1 MTLLS
6 RILLTRIPLTLACLA
21 WARLTLARLTWERLT
36 WARLTWAR
44 LTLARLIWAPLTPTG
59 RSLAELIGRLFR
71 TPAFLAPRVAVV
83 PSAAPGSVSRAV
95 SVRRLTAGVLLLGWL
110 TACTPEGGEPA
121 SGLSGETGG
130 QMADGSDTRSL
141 RAGEGAGAKSID
153 STDAACPARALPDYA
168 KRMVGADQARIDQW
182 PGFAAIMAI
191 SPDEKTSQFYCGG
204 LLITPD
210 SVLTAAHCLDGLT
223 RTADGRPWRRI
234 NGALWAIGVMTNQVS
249 VTADAPAT
257 RARVVR
263 GDVYADGEEAYDRR
277 NYRNDIAIL
286 TLDRRLTGQ
295 PLARLSGS
303 GLADPVF
310 DHHLMWAAG
319 FGRQTSGQARQSF
332 PTDAGGAA
340 LSESEVLRDAVL
352 PLASY
357 EDCIRVLSTSAI
369 EDARQICAG
378 WNRGGRDTCAG
389 DSGGPLIA
397 LDTQG
402 CPYAV
407 GLTSYGS
414 KRGCAVADTY
424 GVYTRISYFRDWIS
438 RQAPEAQ
445 FVATPPAPLG
455 ADAQSV
461 MLETIIDRFSELH
474 PGLSIALVDRDTGEP
489 LPEADGR
496 VIITSGRALAYRVSS
511 AGVVRGQ
518 LLLIDRR
525 QQRGLAG
532 GPVRGGPVRGGA
544 VRNVF
549 TLVYPQNLS
558 QGKTTLIELGAGR
571 PQVMGGTGGPV
582 LQIASLSDPG
592 ATSEAGEVIALILP
606 PDIAVDELFGSGSAS
621 LGNKAQAEP
630 LSGRALFQMEA
641 VSALIENARTGTPE
655 ERTSGRFVSGQRAYQ
670 IIRR

>member
-1 MTLLS
+1 MT
-6 RILLTRIPLTLACLA
+6 LLTRIQLTLPRLTS
-21 WARLTLARLTWERLT
+21 ARLTGARLTSAPLT
-36 WARLTWAR
+36 GAPLTG
-44 LTLARLIWAPLTPTG
+44 TPLTPTG
-59 RSLAELIGRLFR
+59 RSLAWLIGRLFR
-71 TPAFLAPRVAVV
+71 TAACLVPRFAVV
-83 PSAAPGSVSRAV
+83 ASAAPRSASCAV

-110 TACTPEGGEPA
+110 AACTPEGGEPA
-121 SGLSGETGG
+121 SGVNGETADERADRADTGG
-130 QMADGSDTRSL
+130 L
-141 RAGEGAGAKSID
+141 RAGAGAGAKSID

-234 NGALWAIGVMTNQVS
+234 NGALWAIGVLTNQVS

-263 GDVYADGEEAYDRR
+263 GEVYADGEEAYDRR

-295 PLARLSGS
+295 PLARLAGS

-319 FGRQTSGQARQSF
+319 FGRQTSGQTRQSF
-332 PTDAGGAA
+332 PTDAGGVA

-397 LDTQG
+397 LDAQG

-438 RQAPEAQ
+438 ARAPEAQ

-455 ADAQSV
+455 ADARSV
-461 MLETIIDRFSELH
+461 MLETLIDRFSELH
-474 PGLSIALVDRDTGEP
+474 AGLSIALVDRDTGEP

-496 VIITSGRALAYRVSS
+496 VIVTSGRALAYRVSS
-511 AGVVRGQ
+511 AGGVRGQ

-532 GPVRGGPVRGGA
+532 GA

-558 QGKTTLIELGAGR
+558 QGTTALIDLGAGR

-582 LQIASLSDPG
+582 IQIASLSDPG

-606 PDIAVDELFGSGSAS
+606 PDIAIDELFGAGSAS
-621 LGNKAQAEP
+621 LRNKAQTEP

-655 ERTSGRFVSGQRAYQ
+655 ERTSGRFASGQRAYQ